1 MRIKLNKLEI
11 KGFKS
16 IDSNGQTIPFGDITV
31 LIGANGSGKSN
42 VISFLR
48 MLQSMATGKLSDY
61 LGREHPNR
69 LLYYGSKKTAG
80 IQFKAFFDDG
90 ADIRY
95 EVDLKRE
102 LPWGM
107 YIGSEK
113 VGFGQFDPAHKK
125 NWKPKTHKGNDGS
138 NEISEFH
145 YLQRQANGEAG
156 LLTDDSEIGRLVK
169 DFLAGIEIFQFNDTS
184 DSARI
189 KDMSYIDDAYKLKH
203 DAGNL
208 APFLRML
215 KNSPAYE
222 KYYRRI
228 ILFIRSV
235 MPQFD
240 DFALEPLP
248 GDKNY
253 IHLNWKDK
261 YDTGFI
267 FDPYQLSDGSLRF
280 MALATLLLQP
290 PELLPTLI
298 AIDEPELGLHPTA
311 ITALTGMIKIAAQ
324 NTQILMATQSP
335 RFLDELDVEDIV
347 IVEHD
352 KLRQASIFSKL
363 DEHDLADWLE
373 SYCLSELWEKNVLGG
388 LP

>member
-1 MRIKLNKLEI
+1 MRIKLRKLEI

-16 IDSNGQTIPFGDITV
+16 IGCEGQTIPFGDITV

-42 VISFLR
+42 VLSFLR

-61 LGREHPNR
+61 LGRESPTR
-69 LLYYGSKKTAG
+69 LLYYGSKKTAD
-80 IQFKAFFDDG
+80 IQFKVFFDDG

-102 LPWGM
+102 LPKGM
-107 YIGSEK
+107 YIGFEK
-113 VGFGQFDPAHKK
+113 VGFGQFDPDHKK
-125 NWKPKTHKGNDGS
+125 NWKPKHHKGNDGS
-138 NEISEFH
+138 NEISQFH

-156 LLTDDSEIGRLVK
+156 LLTDDSETGKLVR

-189 KDMSYIDDAYKLKH
+189 KEMSYIDDAYKLKP

-215 KNSPAYE
+215 KNSPVHE

-228 ILFIRSV
+228 ILFIRSI

-240 DFALEPLP
+240 DFALDPLP

-261 YDTGFI
+261 SDTDFI

-280 MALATLLLQP
+280 MALAILLLQP
-290 PELLPTLI
+290 PEFLPTLI
-298 AIDEPELGLHPTA
+298 AIDEPELGLHPIDLSQSGA
-311 ITALTGMIKIAAQ
+311 KQKIR
-324 NTQILMATQSP
+324 P
-335 RFLDELDVEDIV
+335 GR
-347 IVEHD
+347 
-352 KLRQASIFSKL
+352 
-363 DEHDLADWLE
+363 
-373 SYCLSELWEKNVLGG
+373 
-388 LP
+388 